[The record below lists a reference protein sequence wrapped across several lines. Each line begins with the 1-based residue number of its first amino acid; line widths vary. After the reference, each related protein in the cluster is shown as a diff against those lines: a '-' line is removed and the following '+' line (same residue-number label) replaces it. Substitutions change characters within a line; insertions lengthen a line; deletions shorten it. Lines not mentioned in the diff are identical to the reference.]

1 MAVWMPVT
9 VVPRSAA
16 TVAMDTFITALSR
29 IMMNWAAHSTSS
41 TNPAPL
47 ATASLDDVFMSRIS
61 LVNIQCLFLKKLM
74 DTVGLI
80 ASTWP

>member
-29 IMMNWAAHSTSS
+29 IMMNWAAQSTIS

-47 ATASLDDVFMSRIS
+47 AAASLVAAFMWRSPEFVFLDRNRSDLM
-61 LVNIQCLFLKKLM
+61 NGIQ
-74 DTVGLI
+74 
-80 ASTWP
+80 